1 MVIVIVICRL
11 KPVGASVVLVLVAP
25 LPHIALPMDAL
36 SEPPANADA
45 AAAEADAA
53 ADDYE
58 NMKESLEE
66 ESGESDNDDTP
77 DDKPI
82 MIEKVY
88 AISGGGLKGKKWYV
102 SPIEI
107 DGRLFVKLNRDSQ
120 P

>member
-25 LPHIALPMDAL
+25 LPHIELPMAALPQ
-36 SEPPANADA
+36 PANADA
-45 AAAEADAA
+45 EE
-53 ADDYE
+53 DDYE
-58 NMKESLEE
+58 NVKESVEE
-66 ESGESDNDDTP
+66 ESGEESDNDTP

-102 SPIEI
+102 SPIDI
-107 DGRLFVKLNRDSQ
+107 DGRLFVKLNRDS
-120 P
+120 